1 MVSRAYYEVKLSIAE
16 TDADGK
22 VKSLLG
28 VQHDVTDVEEKKQ
41 KVAKLLM
48 RYHTVFNT
56 SLVDMVYYDANGV
69 MCDINEKACRTFK
82 VPGRDFLLSRTLLLK
97 DNPFFSNVDFEHLED
112 TRAYV
117 SH

>member
-1 MVSRAYYEVKLSIAE
+1 M
-16 TDADGK
+16 
-22 VKSLLG
+22 
-28 VQHDVTDVEEKKQ
+28 EEKKQ

-56 SLVDMVYYDANGV
+56 SLVDMIYYDANGV

-82 VPGRDFLLSRTLLLK
+82 VPDRDFLLSRTLLLK

-112 TRAYV
+112 TRATSVIDFKDYQDERYQTKALGLV
-117 SH
+117 GKMYYESTINPIVQC